1 MHKAMSAFGPTPV
14 VTHAAGLAAAA
25 MAGTSLAERVAQAD
39 KAKKISTTSETA
51 PGKQRDVDSVEVI
64 NVPDDA
70 VDTNHSRDHES
81 GEQRKRKSRKGAGP
95 GLDGDP
101 DARGKLDEHHIDIS
115 G

>member
-1 MHKAMSAFGPTPV
+1 MTSFGPTPV

-25 MAGTSLAERVAQAD
+25 IAGASLAERVAQAD

-51 PGKQRDVDSVEVI
+51 PGKKRDVDSVEVTS
-64 NVPDDA
+64 VLDDA

-81 GEQRKRKSRKGAGP
+81 DEQRKRKSRKHAGS
-95 GLDGDP
+95 GSDGDP
-101 DARGKLDEHHIDIS
+101 DAREKVDEHHIDLS